1 MRVRFAG
8 FNGTVKQR
16 RFPLKVPPMRLERLA
31 PALFVLLWS
40 TGWIVAKYA
49 APHADPLTFLDIRFA
64 AAALVLMVFIALS
77 GASLPKTRAGWF
89 HAIVSGVFL
98 HGIYLGG
105 VWWAISEGLPSS
117 VSGLIAA
124 LQPLLTAAIAPI
136 AIGERLRIAQFI
148 GIGLGFA
155 GLAIAI
161 LPGLLALDAEE
172 LRSEILPLCINV
184 ASMVSIVIGTLYQ
197 KRHLQEGD
205 LRSIA
210 MLQYVGALLFTV
222 PVTFLIEDMRVDFNL
237 EFVIALA
244 WSVFGLSILSIA
256 LLLYLIRR
264 GQVSRAASLIYLVP
278 PAVAIQS
285 WLYFD
290 EPLTAPMIVGTL
302 VVVIGVW
309 LTNRRP
315 RPVI

>member
-1 MRVRFAG
+1 M
-8 FNGTVKQR
+8 
-16 RFPLKVPPMRLERLA
+16 PLERLA
-31 PALFVLLWS
+31 PGLFVLLWS

-49 APHADPLTFLDIRFA
+49 APHADPLTFLDIRYATA
-64 AAALVLMVFIALS
+64 AVVLSLFIAFS
-77 GASLPKTRAGWF
+77 GASLPRTAAGWT
-89 HAIVSGVFL
+89 HAIISGVFL

-124 LQPLLTAAIAPI
+124 LQPLLTAAIAPF
-136 AIGERLRIAQFI
+136 AVGERLRPSQFL

-161 LPGLLALDAEE
+161 VPGLATLDPEQ
-172 LRSEILPLCINV
+172 LRGEILPLCINV
-184 ASMVSIVIGTLYQ
+184 VSMVSVVIGTLYQ
-197 KRHLQEGD
+197 KRFLQQGD

-210 MLQYVGALLFTV
+210 MLQYVGALLFTLPLTLLV
-222 PVTFLIEDMRVDFNL
+222 EEMRVDFTL

-244 WSVFGLSILSIA
+244 WSVFGLSIVSIA

-290 EPLTAPMIVGTL
+290 EPLTLPMAIGT
-302 VVVIGVW
+302 VVVVTGVW
-309 LTNRRP
+309 LTSRRT
-315 RPVI
+315 RPPV